1 MKTALASFCFVLA
14 AGTSFAQVN
23 DAQLWTGAGISV
35 DITDDFVLSYEMQ
48 TRFYKNVTAL
58 DNYYN
63 EIGAEY
69 KLFKGFTTGI
79 DYRYSKKNKEGYFE
93 TIHRFCL
100 NAAYSYKLDDLGLRL
115 KFRARYQ
122 VPFNRVGVVNENI
135 YPDTKNTLRFK
146 LTVNY
151 TPLNFKMLQP
161 FTSFEIY
168 KGIKPVNAYNSIDS
182 YRFTIGATLDLP
194 KRHSI
199 DLYYMLEKEY
209 RAVQYNNHIW
219 GIQYNYELFKDPV
232 FDEPKTEEQ

>member
-1 MKTALASFCFVLA
+1 MTARLFVFYFLFA
-14 AGTSFAQVN
+14 AGSAFSQVN
-23 DAQLWTGAGISV
+23 DAQLWTSAAIKT
-35 DITDDFVLSYEMQ
+35 DITKDLSVGYEMC

-63 EIGAEY
+63 EIGADY
-69 KLFKGFTTGI
+69 KVFKGFTTGI

-93 TIHRFCL
+93 TVHRFCL

-122 VPFNRVGVVNENI
+122 VPFNRLGVVNENI

-146 LTVNY
+146 LSADY

-168 KGIKPVNAYNSIDS
+168 KGIKPVNPYSSIDS

-209 RAVQYNNHIW
+209 RAAQYNNHIW

-232 FDEPKTEEQ
+232 FDEPAVDD